1 MRKLHLS
8 LLIAALFSFGKASFG
23 QFYSFGKFLAVSV
36 SNDVDHPVDGCLI
49 QFGDKNY
56 VRWDTGGLNN
66 HIIDINGNP
75 IVDPMYRPTREFT
88 DTINGGDAAKFGN
101 SHESFSVLRRGVW
114 YLPSL
119 IGPDV
124 IINDHEMSLGIEK
137 CSFIGTEKRYG
148 LFFNNDTFPIKALKL
163 GSKQLTYKMYFFTN
177 LPGYSIKLEDSLGP
191 GMVISNLD
199 TALPPQFYQFTVD
212 GNDAAGMGTK
222 NPNRF
227 NLIMS
232 NNASFTPRFAFT
244 HVGGVRDAGGIH
256 LDWDAIGESM
266 VASYEVQHLE
276 HGDFVTL
283 GFAAPLTHTITGSVG
298 IEAQTLRIKATLSN
312 GTVVY
317 SDTLKLP
324 AVLAKKPFSILPN
337 ITTGSSSVVLQFDRD
352 LYGPSEL
359 VIFNT
364 NGTPVLKK
372 PIVGQTGERVNLPNL
387 SQGLYIVK
395 VGKMVQKLVIQ

>member
-8 LLIAALFSFGKASFG
+8 LLIAALFSFVEVSFG
-23 QFYSFGKFLAVSV
+23 QFYSFESFLAVSV

-256 LDWDAIGESM
+256 LDWDVIGEPM
-266 VASYEVQHLE
+266 VSSYEVQRLDRGE
-276 HGDFVTL
+276 FVTL
-283 GFAAPLTHTITGSVG
+283 GFANPMTHTVTGSVG
-298 IEAQTLRIKATLSN
+298 IEAQTMRIKATLQN

-317 SDTLKLP
+317 SDTIT
-324 AVLAKKPFSILPN
+324 LAALLSTKKFNVVPN
-337 ITTGSSSVVLQFDRD
+337 ITTSNSMVTLQFDRD
-352 LYGPSEL
+352 SYGPADL
-359 VIFNT
+359 VIIST

-372 PIVGQTGERVNLPNL
+372 RIAGKTGERITLPTL
-387 SQGLYIVK
+387 SRGLYIVK
-395 VGKMVQKLVIQ
+395 IGKMVQKLIIQ